1 MANSRDYTTPNSTNT
16 AIKNEYSDL
25 DILFTAHP
33 ISGDV
38 TTKKDSDAVKRSV
51 RNILLTNNYERPFK
65 PNFGANLR
73 AMLFELQGVGSSKT
87 IKRDIVEALVT
98 LEPRITNINI
108 VLGENNRNNVDVKI
122 SYQIKNGLRR
132 DTVDFTISR
141 VR

>member
-38 TTKKDSDAVKRSV
+38 TTKKDSDAGPRSV

-73 AMLFELQGVGSSKT
+73 TMLFELQGVGSSKA
-87 IKRDIVEALVT
+87 IKRDIAEALVT
-98 LEPRITNINI
+98 LEPRIKNINI

>member
-51 RNILLTNNYERPFK
+51 RNILHTNNYERPFK

-73 AMLFELQGVGSSKT
+73 EMLFELQGVGSSKA
-87 IKRDIVEALVT
+87 IKRDIAEALVT
-98 LEPRITNINI
+98 LEPRIKNINI